1 MTQTA
6 ERPRLGRLRP
16 PDAPRGWRAWCL
28 YAWANHAFVTG
39 VATVLI
45 GPYLLSLATN
55 AVGEAGHV
63 FTLGPVSL
71 RASAWPSFVITVS
84 AIVQVFVV
92 PAFGASAD
100 ARARKRRMLGGACAI
115 GSVLTAALAL
125 TGESDWLAAGLVFLF
140 ANVVF
145 GTSDVV
151 YNAML
156 PELAGSSDRDRLS
169 SRGFAWGYLGGG
181 LFLVVDLVLL
191 TAHDAFGLTRA
202 DAVRICFLTAGI
214 WWAAFGFLALAR
226 LRGAGPAASRAAGR
240 AGLGVRRL
248 VATLRTLARMPQTW
262 RYLIAYLFFADAI
275 VAVTGLASL
284 YVTAELFA
292 NDTDKAAPFLFE
304 LILVVQFVAVAGS
317 LAFGRLAARIGTKPT
332 IVVTLLIWMAVIVF
346 AYVALHSKI
355 EAIVL
360 GVAIG
365 LVIGGS
371 PALARSL
378 WAQMVPRGQEAAF
391 FGLYQICNRGTS
403 WMAPLVFTI
412 VVNATGSFRQAILS
426 IIFFFVV
433 GTVLLLFTNTDK
445 ARSEAAAVGG

>member
-1 MTQTA
+1 M
-6 ERPRLGRLRP
+6 RPGHT
-16 PDAPRGWRAWCL
+16 PRGWRAWSL

-55 AVGEAGHV
+55 AVGDHGDV
-63 FTLGPVSL
+63 FALGPVSL
-71 RASAWPSFVITVS
+71 RASAWPSFVITAS
-84 AIVQVFVV
+84 AVVQILVV
-92 PAFGASAD
+92 PAFGAAAD
-100 ARARKRRMLGGACAI
+100 ARARKRRLLAGACAL
-115 GSVLTAALAL
+115 GSLLTAALAL
-125 TGESDWLAAGLVFLF
+125 TGDADWLAAGLVFLA

-156 PELAGSSDRDRLS
+156 PELADSAGRDRLS

-181 LFLVVDLVLL
+181 LFLAADLVLL
-191 TAHDAFGLTRA
+191 TAHDTFGLSRGG
-202 DAVRICFLTAGI
+202 AVRICFLTAGI

-226 LRGAGPAASRAAGR
+226 LRRARPDEGRAVGR

-248 VATLRTLARMPQTW
+248 LATLRTLARMPQTW
-262 RYLIAYLFFADAI
+262 RYLLAYLFFADAI

-284 YVTAELFA
+284 YVTHELFG
-292 NDTDKAAPFLFE
+292 NDTDKAAPFLFV

-317 LAFGRLAARIGTKPT
+317 LAFARLAGRIGTKPT
-332 IVVTLLIWMAVIVF
+332 IVVTLLIWMAIIVF
-346 AYVALHSKI
+346 AYAALHSKT
-355 EAIVL
+355 EAIAL
-360 GVAIG
+360 GIAIG

-371 PALARSL
+371 QALARSL
-378 WAQMVPRGQEAAF
+378 WAQMIPRGQEAAF

-433 GTVLLLFTNTDK
+433 GTALLLFTDTGK
-445 ARSEAAAVGG
+445 ARSEAAAVGR